1 MSNQTSDNNK
11 IASNL
16 KRQNI
21 RFNDISILRVIA
33 MLMVVFYHCLCPY
46 SIWDHTDYFIGFH
59 VPIWDV
65 VNGILYQ
72 IHLPIFFIISGYL
85 YGYKRILGG
94 YKVTHDFVINKS
106 ERVLF
111 PYIIVGAF
119 LCVLQHR
126 EIGQMLNGISHLW
139 FLLVIF
145 ECYLLGRFFENVLWF
160 KNKPQRLLII
170 LAVLFIIGLSYRIP
184 TVKFLALWGLF
195 RYFPFYLIG
204 MLMCNIDFEKLAKYK
219 TAIFCGIIGMVLCL
233 VFQQL
238 FMKRV
243 LLSYLFGVVV
253 VLLSFSYARII
264 HIKTLPQ
271 SLISLDKCSMGIYI
285 VHHIVIQEMNVCRP
299 FRELAIEYKYG
310 YPVVQFFLVTLACWF
325 LVSLC
330 HNSKYS
336 KYVLG

>member
-11 IASNL
+11 IATNL

-243 LLSYLFGVVV
+243 LLSYLLGVVV

-264 HIKTLPQ
+264 YIKKLPK
-271 SLISLDKCSMGIYI
+271 SVISLDKCSMGIYI
-285 VHHIVIQEMNVCRP
+285 VHHIVIQEMNPCFP
-299 FRELAIEYKYG
+299 FHEMAVNHYYA
-310 YPVVQFFLVTLACWF
+310 YPIFQFFIVTG
-325 LVSLC
+325 VSWLFVAVSQ
-330 HNSKYS
+330 NFKYS